1 MVTATVTSWFSA
13 AHRVEGHPKCGRLHG
28 HNYKLIVT
36 VARPAHKA
44 LGIGNVDDMGF
55 VIDFGILKPI
65 IKKVV
70 GLVDHRYMVSD
81 ANMAA
86 VDPYYRAACNAD
98 REKED
103 IVLLAIQETSAELLA
118 CWFKNAIQQ
127 SLAEE
132 GFLDIAVMEVELWE
146 TSKAYATC

>member
-1 MVTATVTSWFSA
+1 MVTATVESWFSA

-28 HNYKLIVT
+28 HNYKLVVT
-36 VARPAHKA
+36 VGSPAHKA

-70 GLVDHRYMVSD
+70 DSLDHKYMVSD
-81 ANMAA
+81 NNMA
-86 VDPYYRAACNAD
+86 VGDPYYMAACDAD
-98 REKED
+98 REEQD
-103 IVLLAIQETSAELLA
+103 TVLLIIRETSAELLA
-118 CWFKNAIQQ
+118 CWFKNAVQQ

-132 GFLDIAVMEVELWE
+132 GYMDIAVMEVTLWE
-146 TSKAYATC
+146 TNKAYATC